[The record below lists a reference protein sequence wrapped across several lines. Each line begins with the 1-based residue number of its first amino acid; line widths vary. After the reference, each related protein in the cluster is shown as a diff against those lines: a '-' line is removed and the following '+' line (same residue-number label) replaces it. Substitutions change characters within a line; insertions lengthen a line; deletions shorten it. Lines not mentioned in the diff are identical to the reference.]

1 MYNGNG
7 PMETPEI
14 ENSESIFK
22 TMILT
27 MFKKVKVKLEILGRE
42 LENILKKMTQQSHKG
57 QYKILGLKKI
67 Q

>member
-42 LENILKKMTQQSHKG
+42 LENIYKKK
-57 QYKILGLKKI
+57 
-67 Q
+67 

>member
-1 MYNGNG
+1 
-7 PMETPEI
+7 METPEI

>member
-1 MYNGNG
+1 
-7 PMETPEI
+7 METPEI

-42 LENILKKMTQQSHKG
+42 LENIFKKMTQQSHKG
-57 QYKILGLKKI
+57 QYKILGLKKYSN
-67 Q
+67 

>member
-1 MYNGNG
+1 
-7 PMETPEI
+7 METPEI

-27 MFKKVKVKLEILGRE
+27 MFKKVKVKLEILGGE
-42 LENILKKMTQQSHKG
+42 LENIYKKKMTQQSHKG